1 MENEKDSC
9 SSYQVKVLGP
19 FGGYW
24 DGVETVAFLP
34 CKATDVGGP
43 PSNFNKN
50 TVAASD
56 TGVSM

>member
-1 MENEKDSC
+1 MNEEESC
-9 SSYQVKVLGP
+9 SGHRVEAFGP
-19 FGGYW
+19 YSGYW
-24 DGVETVAFLP
+24 DGVDTTALLP